1 MARGAKGSIPFK
13 VKRSVGVGGTHR
25 WGASGTRK
33 TYFRGDTVTVLS
45 PRGNKTSR
53 RKRG

>member
-1 MARGAKGSIPFK
+1 MAKGAKGSIPFK
-13 VKRSVGVGGTHR
+13 VKRNIGVGGTGR
-25 WGASGTRK
+25 WDAAGTRK

-53 RKRG
+53 RKGR